1 MSALGSYYPSGVNMY
16 VPNMSYAADVDIN
29 GHIPADLSP
38 QVAMLA
44 ASATGI
50 LSAQSIAAAVDTTT
64 FVTAFANNQ
73 NISEAYMGR
82 FGRNVTVVASGIAT
96 SNVTVYGTDYLG
108 QPMAESFT
116 LNGTTPVVGKKAF
129 RRVTRITAAVTA
141 GTTINVGYGN
151 VLGLPYA
158 YIGEGVS
165 YTDDVLNASQGTF
178 VARVATQSLT
188 SGDPKGT
195 WEPAAGNVPDGTR
208 RHKVKFQALNGNLYG
223 ARHVTA

>member
-1 MSALGSYYPSGVNMY
+1 MSALGSYYPQGVNMY
-16 VPNMSYAADVDIN
+16 VPNMQYAADVDIN
-29 GHIPADLSP
+29 GHIPVDLSP
-38 QVAMLA
+38 LVAMLA

-50 LSAQSIAAAVDTTT
+50 LSAQSIATAVDTTT

-82 FGRNVTVVASGIAT
+82 FGRNITVVASGAAT

-116 LNGTTPVVGKKAF
+116 LNGTTPVVGVKAF
-129 RRVTRITAAVTA
+129 KRVTRVTA
-141 GTTINVGYGN
+141 GVTAATTINVGYGN

-165 YTDDVLNASQGTF
+165 YTDDVLNSSQGTF
-178 VARVATQSLT
+178 VARVATQTLT
-188 SGDPKGT
+188 SGDPRGT
-195 WEPAAGNVPDGTR
+195 WTPAAGNVPDGTR
-208 RHKVKFQALNGNLYG
+208 RHKIRYQTLKGNLYG
-223 ARHVTA
+223 ARHVQA

>member
-1 MSALGSYYPSGVNMY
+1 MSALGSYYPTGVNMY

-38 QVAMLA
+38 QVPLLA
-44 ASATGI
+44 AAAAGI
-50 LSAQSIAAAVDTTT
+50 LSAQSIATAVDTTT

-82 FGRNVTVVASGIAT
+82 FGRNITVVASGAAT
-96 SNVTVYGTDYLG
+96 SNVTVYGLDYLG
-108 QPMAESFT
+108 QPMAQSFT
-116 LNGTTPVVGKKAF
+116 LNGTTPVVGTKAF

-141 GTTINVGYGN
+141 ATTINVGYGD

-165 YTDDVLNASQGTF
+165 YTDDVLNSSQGTF
-178 VARVATQSLT
+178 VARVATQTLT
-188 SGDPKGT
+188 SGDPRGT
-195 WEPAAGNVPDGTR
+195 WTPAAGNVPNGTR
-208 RHKVKFQALNGNLYG
+208 LHKVKFQGLKGNLYG
-223 ARHVTA
+223 ARHVQA

>member
-38 QVAMLA
+38 LVPLLA

-50 LSAQSIAAAVDTTT
+50 LSAQSINAAVDTTT
-64 FVTAFANNQ
+64 FVAAFANNQ

-82 FGRNVTVVASGIAT
+82 FGRNITVVASGAAT

-116 LNGTTPVVGKKAF
+116 LAGAVSQVGIKAF
-129 RRVTRITAAVTA
+129 KRVTRITAGVTA
-141 GTTINVGYGN
+141 STTINVGYGN

-165 YTDDVLNASQGTF
+165 YTDDVLNANQGTF
-178 VARVATQSLT
+178 AARVATQSLT
-188 SGDPKGT
+188 SGDPRGT
-195 WEPAAGNVPDGTR
+195 WTPHADNIPNGTR
-208 RHKVKFQALNGNLYG
+208 RHKIKYQSLKGNLYG

>member
-1 MSALGSYYPSGVNMY
+1 MSALGSYYPAGVNEY
-16 VPNMSYAADVDIN
+16 VPNMSYAADIDIN
-29 GHIPADLSP
+29 GHIPIDLSP
-38 QVAMLA
+38 LVPMLA

-50 LSAQSIAAAVDTTT
+50 LNAQSIAAAVDTST

-73 NISEAYMGR
+73 NVSEAYMGR
-82 FGRNVTVVASGIAT
+82 FGRNVTVVASGAAT

-129 RRVTRITAAVTA
+129 RRITRITAGITA

-165 YTDDVLNASQGTF
+165 YTDDVLNSSQGTF
-178 VARVATQSLT
+178 VARVASQTLT
-188 SGDPKGT
+188 SDDPRGT
-195 WEPAAGNVPDGTR
+195 WTPAAGNVPDGTR
-208 RHKVKFQALNGNLYG
+208 RHKIKYQTLKGNLYG
-223 ARHVTA
+223 ARHVQA